1 MALRQLP
8 WITAFVAAA
17 GLLACGGPKTPAG
30 PPHVVLILADDMG
43 YGDVRANNPSSRIP
57 TPHIDRIATEGLRF
71 TDAHA
76 PAAWCV
82 PSRYGLLTGRYPV
95 RSALR
100 WREEAVIE
108 PETETLATMLRRQ
121 GYVTAMIGKWHL
133 GFDGGPD
140 YDFSRPMTGGPLDH
154 GFDSYF
160 GIPASLDIPPYY
172 YIRDRAPEAPP
183 TEQVAASR
191 SDGWSPIQGAFWRE
205 GGVAPGF
212 EHVGVLPRFTA
223 EAVSII
229 ERHAGADK
237 PLFLYMALP
246 APHTP
251 WLPTAEFAGKSEV
264 DLYGDFMM
272 QVDDTVGQ
280 ILNALDRAGM
290 ADNALVIFTSD
301 NGPVWYD
308 ADVERFGHD
317 AAGGLRGMKADSWE
331 GGHRVPFLARWP
343 GRIHPGSV
351 SAQLL
356 CFTDMMA
363 TLAAA
368 TGAAPVQTAADSV
381 NLWPAFAG
389 EDGGAPIRDHL
400 LIKETAT
407 VMRQGEWK
415 LITHLGSGG
424 FSEPRRVE
432 PAEGGP
438 SGQLYNLAADLGETN
453 NLWLDRPEVVSRLS
467 GLLEGYQTKAESA
480 P

>member
-1 MALRQLP
+1 MDWKGFS
-8 WITAFVAAA
+8 WIAACVAAA
-17 GLLACGGPKTPAG
+17 GLLACGGPKAPAG
-30 PPHVVLILADDMG
+30 PPHIVFILADDMG
-43 YGDVRANNPSSRIP
+43 YGDVRANNPGSRIP
-57 TPHIDRIATEGLRF
+57 TPHIDRIAAEGLRF

-108 PETETLATMLRRQ
+108 PGTETLATMLRRQ
-121 GYVTAMIGKWHL
+121 GYATAMVGKWHL

-140 YDFSRPMTGGPLDH
+140 YDFTRPMTGGPLDH

-183 TEQVAASR
+183 TERVAASG

-212 EHVGVLPRFTA
+212 KHVEVLPRFTA
-223 EAVSII
+223 EAVSLI

-251 WLPTAEFAGKSEV
+251 WLPTGEFAGKSEV
-264 DLYGDFMM
+264 GMYGDFMM

-290 ADNALVIFTSD
+290 AENALVIFASD

-308 ADVERFGHD
+308 TDVDRFGHD

-331 GGHRVPFLARWP
+331 AGHRVPFLARWP
-343 GRIHPGSV
+343 GRIQPGGV
-351 SAQLL
+351 STQLL

-368 TGAAPVQTAADSV
+368 TGATPESAADSV
-381 NLWPAFAG
+381 NLWPAFTG

-400 LIKETAT
+400 LIKEAAT
-407 VMRQGEWK
+407 VMRQGDWK

-432 PAEGGP
+432 PADGGP
-438 SGQLYNLAADLGETN
+438 RGQLYNLAEDLGETN
-453 NLWLDRPEVVSRLS
+453 NLWLERPDVVARLS